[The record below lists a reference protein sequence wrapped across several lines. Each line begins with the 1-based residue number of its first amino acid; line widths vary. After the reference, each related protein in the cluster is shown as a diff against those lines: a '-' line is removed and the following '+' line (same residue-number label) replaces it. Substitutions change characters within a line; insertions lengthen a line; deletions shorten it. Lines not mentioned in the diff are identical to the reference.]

1 MASVAGIVE
10 QARAFLPEFV
20 ARRRRNAEG
29 AEAALTKPQHPT
41 PALSLTPS
49 APWSDEPM
57 SNFTSSISG
66 LVEQEVIP
74 RVIEANHDE
83 SLSGDVAPTSA
94 HDRWRQDA
102 VTFAALAIDADADE
116 LLQRLDVMLS
126 AGTEIETIL
135 LNILAPAARRL
146 GEMWEQ
152 DDCDFVDVTMGLWRL
167 QEVVRELSGRVPSK
181 SGRSEASFRGVF
193 SAMPGEQHNFGTV
206 IVEDIFRRAGWSTD
220 LLLDGQQGALLNAV
234 ATAHY
239 DLVGLTVSLDAH
251 TERLPSLVLAIRSVS
266 RNPRLCI
273 LLGGRVL
280 MDDPQL
286 ALRVGADGTAA
297 DAQSAVALA
306 DRLVSANACREV
318 FTA

>member
-1 MASVAGIVE
+1 MASVAGIME

-20 ARRRRNAEG
+20 ARRKRGPEPVELQHSTVVPKQG
-29 AEAALTKPQHPT
+29 TPQ
-41 PALSLTPS
+41 SL
-49 APWSDEPM
+49 AGY
-57 SNFTSSISG
+57 SNPLADLI
-66 LVEQEVIP
+66 EQSVIP
-74 RVIEANHDE
+74 RVVEAHLLDSAPALNDSAPVEPASRWHDE
-83 SLSGDVAPTSA
+83 AIS
-94 HDRWRQDA
+94 
-102 VTFAALAIDADADE
+102 FAALAIDADAEE
-116 LLQRLDVMLS
+116 LLARLDAMLGS
-126 AGTEIETIL
+126 GTEIETIL
-135 LNILAPAARRL
+135 IHILAPAARRL
-146 GEMWEQ
+146 GIMWEQ

-167 QEVVRELSGRVPSK
+167 QEVVRELSARVPVRTARPSD
-181 SGRSEASFRGVF
+181 GYRAVF

-206 IVEDIFRRAGWSTD
+206 IVEDIFRRAGWATE

-234 ATAHY
+234 SSARY
-239 DLVGLTVSLDAH
+239 DLVGLTVSLDVH
-251 TERLPSLVLAIRSVS
+251 IERLPSLILAIRSVS

-306 DRLVSANACREV
+306 DRLVTANACREV

>member
-1 MASVAGIVE
+1 MASVAGIME

-20 ARRRRNAEG
+20 SRRRRAPETI
-29 AEAALTKPQHPT
+29 EPQHPV
-41 PALSLTPS
+41 PSLKL
-49 APWSDEPM
+49 AA
-57 SNFTSSISG
+57 SSSLPDFANPLADIIERS
-66 LVEQEVIP
+66 VIP
-74 RVIEANHDE
+74 QIVEAHLADTPPPDLKNRWHDE
-83 SLSGDVAPTSA
+83 AMS
-94 HDRWRQDA
+94 
-102 VTFAALAIDADADE
+102 FAALAIDADAEE
-116 LLQRLDVMLS
+116 LLDRLDAMLNG
-126 AGTEIETIL
+126 GTEIEAIL
-135 LNILAPAARRL
+135 VHILAPAARRL
-146 GEMWEQ
+146 GVMWEQ

-167 QEVVRELSGRVPSK
+167 QEVVRELSARVPV
-181 SGRSEASFRGVF
+181 RSARPSDGYRAVF

-206 IVEDIFRRAGWSTD
+206 IVEDIFRRAGWSTE
-220 LLLDGQQGALLNAV
+220 LLLDAQQGALLNAV
-234 ATAHY
+234 ASARY
-239 DLVGLTVSLDAH
+239 DLVGLTVSLDVH
-251 TERLPSLVLAIRSVS
+251 TERLPSLILAIRSVS

>member
-1 MASVAGIVE
+1 MASVAGIME

-20 ARRRRNAEG
+20 ARRKRGVEQI
-29 AEAALTKPQHPT
+29 EPQHPKPLLKLAPT
-41 PALSLTPS
+41 SFFANS
-49 APWSDEPM
+49 ANPIADL
-57 SNFTSSISG
+57 I
-66 LVEQEVIP
+66 EQSVIP
-74 RVIEANHDE
+74 RVVEAHQNDEVPEETRNHWHDE
-83 SLSGDVAPTSA
+83 AMS
-94 HDRWRQDA
+94 
-102 VTFAALAIDADADE
+102 FAILAIDADAEE
-116 LLQRLDVMLS
+116 LLTRLDMMLS
-126 AGTEIETIL
+126 GGTEIEAIL

-146 GEMWEQ
+146 GTMWEQ

-167 QEVVRELSGRVPSK
+167 QEVVRELSARVPVK
-181 SGRSEASFRGVF
+181 TGRAADGYRAVF

-206 IVEDIFRRAGWSTD
+206 IVEDIFRRAGWSTE
-220 LLLDGQQGALLNAV
+220 LLLDAQQGALLSAV
-234 ATAHY
+234 ASARY

-251 TERLPSLVLAIRSVS
+251 TERLPSLILAIRSVS

-306 DRLVSANACREV
+306 ERLVTANACREV

>member
-1 MASVAGIVE
+1 MASVAGIME

-20 ARRRRNAEG
+20 ARRKRG
-29 AEAALTKPQHPT
+29 AEPVEPQHPV
-41 PALSLTPS
+41 PALKLASSKIQHIT
-49 APWSDEPM
+49 
-57 SNFTSSISG
+57 SNPIADLIERS
-66 LVEQEVIP
+66 VIP
-74 RVIEANHDE
+74 RVVEAHQNDATPAEVRNRWHDE
-83 SLSGDVAPTSA
+83 
-94 HDRWRQDA
+94 A
-102 VTFAALAIDADADE
+102 VSFAALAIDADAEE
-116 LLQRLDVMLS
+116 LLARLDKMLGS
-126 AGTEIETIL
+126 GTEIESIL
-135 LNILAPAARRL
+135 INILAPAARRL
-146 GEMWEQ
+146 GIMWEQ

-167 QEVVRELSGRVPSK
+167 QEVVRELSARVPVA
-181 SGRSEASFRGVF
+181 SGRSGSGYRAVF

-206 IVEDIFRRAGWSTD
+206 IVEDIFRRAGWSTE
-220 LLLDGQQGALLNAV
+220 LLLDSQQGALLNAV
-234 ATAHY
+234 ASTRY
-239 DLVGLTVSLDAH
+239 DLVGLTVSLDIH
-251 TERLPSLVLAIRSVS
+251 TERLPSLILAIRSVS

>member
-1 MASVAGIVE
+1 MASVAGIME

-20 ARRRRNAEG
+20 GRRKRG
-29 AEAALTKPQHPT
+29 HEAQHAHQSDPQHPA
-41 PALSLTPS
+41 PGLTL
-49 APWSDEPM
+49 A
-57 SNFTSSISG
+57 TSQPTHLFANPLAD
-66 LVEQEVIP
+66 LVENAIIP
-74 RVIEANHDE
+74 RVVEAHHEDAIPADLSNRWHDE
-83 SLSGDVAPTSA
+83 AMSF
-94 HDRWRQDA
+94 A
-102 VTFAALAIDADADE
+102 VLAIDADAEE
-116 LLQRLDVMLS
+116 LLARLDAMLNS
-126 AGTEIETIL
+126 GTEIEAVLI
-135 LNILAPAARRL
+135 NILAPAARRL
-146 GEMWEQ
+146 GTMWEQ

-167 QEVVRELSGRVPSK
+167 QEVVRELSGRVPARAARPTE
-181 SGRSEASFRGVF
+181 GFRAVF

-220 LLLDGQQGALLNAV
+220 LLMEAQQGALLNAV
-234 ATAHY
+234 ASTRY

-251 TERLPSLVLAIRSVS
+251 TERLPSLILAIRSVS

-297 DAQSAVALA
+297 DAQSAVELA
-306 DRLVSANACREV
+306 NRLVTANACREV